1 MRARSL
7 ARALLVAAFATAVL
21 CIAAATASA
30 RNAPSGGT
38 TQINPAGLGGDE
50 GQGRQLA
57 PALAEAGG
65 QPVNR
70 PRPGFK
76 NGKFPKNPLDA
87 ASISSAAVQGST
99 TAVSFDGLFFRQQR
113 LANGGNQFSVEPPDQ
128 GLCVGNGHVLETINT
143 VLRVFDTSGSPQTG
157 VQDLNTFLGYPAQ
170 FDRTAGVIGP
180 FVTDPSCIYDRQ
192 LGRWLHLDLTL
203 EVTPDAGDFTGPN
216 HLDLAVSNTND
227 PTGTWTLYRIPVQ
240 DDGTDGTPNHNC
252 DTGPDAS
259 KPGVTNPNACIGDYP
274 HIGADANGI
283 YLSTNEYSLFGNNY
297 NGSQIYAIGKTQLSG
312 VTLPGSLSFTQIENT
327 SVDGSPGF
335 TVWPANADPGQY
347 ETAKNGTEYFVSTIG
362 GDGSESGN
370 PTGTARRIAIWAL
383 TNTASLNTGSPAVSL
398 SSRLINSETYVFPPR
413 AEQKVGDF
421 PLGQCIND
429 TTGIFFGF
437 DCWQLFFASEPAHN
451 EVEGQVDMNDGRI
464 QQVWLA
470 NGRLYTTTDTAVQI
484 NGDLKAG
491 VAWFFIDPKI
501 NGAGK
506 IEGKIAKQGYLGVAN
521 NNLGYPAMAVLPS
534 GKGVATYTLAGGDH
548 YPSAAY
554 SLVNSNGVENVVH
567 VASEGVGPQDGFT
580 EYRAFLNDPVNDQIR
595 PRWGD
600 YGAVV
605 TDGNDLWFASEY
617 IAQTCDLNTYLFG
630 GPIGSCGGTRASLG
644 NWATRVS
651 KITP

>member
-1 MRARSL
+1 M
-7 ARALLVAAFATAVL
+7 
-21 CIAAATASA
+21 
-30 RNAPSGGT
+30 
-38 TQINPAGLGGDE
+38 
-50 GQGRQLA
+50 
-57 PALAEAGG
+57 
-65 QPVNR
+65 
-70 PRPGFK
+70 
-76 NGKFPKNPLDA
+76 
-87 ASISSAAVQGST
+87 
-99 TAVSFDGLFFRQQR
+99 
-113 LANGGNQFSVEPPDQ
+113 
-128 GLCVGNGHVLETINT
+128 
-143 VLRVFDTSGSPQTG
+143 
-157 VQDLNTFLGYPAQ
+157 
-170 FDRTAGVIGP
+170 
-180 FVTDPSCIYDRQ
+180 
-192 LGRWLHLDLTL
+192 
-203 EVTPDAGDFTGPN
+203 TPDAGDFTGPN

-227 PTGTWTLYRIPVQ
+227 PTGTWTIYRIPVQ

-283 YLSTNEYSLFGNNY
+283 YLTTNEYSLFGNNY

-312 VTLPGSLSFTQIENT
+312 LTLPSSLSFTQIENT

-383 TNTASLNTGSPAVSL
+383 TNTASLNTSSPNVSL

-413 AEQKVGDF
+413 AEQKPGDF
-421 PLGQCIND
+421 PLGQCVND
-429 TTGIFFGF
+429 TTMPTPFGPG
-437 DCWQLFFASEPAHN
+437 CWQLLFVAEPAHT
-451 EVEGQVDMNDGRI
+451 EVEGQVDSNDGRI

-470 NGRLYTTTDTAVQI
+470 NGRLYTAADSAVRI

-521 NNLGYPAMAVLPS
+521 NNLGYPALAVLPN
-534 GKGVATYTLAGGDH
+534 GKGVMTYTLVGGDH

-554 SLVNSNGVENVVH
+554 SMVSSNGVENVVH
-567 VASEGVGPQDGFT
+567 VASEGLGPQDGFT

-600 YGAVV
+600 YGAAV
-605 TDGNDLWFASEY
+605 TDGSDIWFASEY
-617 IAQTCDLNTYLFG
+617 IAQTCSLAQYYPAPPSPAGF
-630 GPIGSCGGTRASLG
+630 GSCGATRASLG
-644 NWATRVS
+644 NWATRIS
-651 KITP
+651 KVTP

>member
-1 MRARSL
+1 M
-7 ARALLVAAFATAVL
+7 
-21 CIAAATASA
+21 
-30 RNAPSGGT
+30 
-38 TQINPAGLGGDE
+38 
-50 GQGRQLA
+50 
-57 PALAEAGG
+57 
-65 QPVNR
+65 
-70 PRPGFK
+70 
-76 NGKFPKNPLDA
+76 
-87 ASISSAAVQGST
+87 
-99 TAVSFDGLFFRQQR
+99 
-113 LANGGNQFSVEPPDQ
+113 
-128 GLCVGNGHVLETINT
+128 
-143 VLRVFDTSGSPQTG
+143 
-157 VQDLNTFLGYPAQ
+157 
-170 FDRTAGVIGP
+170 
-180 FVTDPSCIYDRQ
+180 TDPSCIYDRG

-203 EVTPDAGDFTGPN
+203 EVTPTAGAFTGPN

-227 PTGTWTLYRIPVQ
+227 PTGAWTLYRIPVQ

-252 DTGPDAS
+252 VTGPDAS

-283 YLSTNEYSLFGNNY
+283 YLTTNEYSLFGNNY

-312 VTLPGSLSFTQIENT
+312 VTLPSSLSFTQIENT

-335 TVWPANADPGQY
+335 AVWPLNADPGQY

-362 GDGSESGN
+362 GDGSETGN

-383 TNTASLNTGSPAVSL
+383 TNTASLNTSSPNVSL

-413 AEQKVGDF
+413 AEQKAGDF

-429 TTGIFFGF
+429 TSGILGGGF
-437 DCWQLFFASEPAHN
+437 DCWNLFFASEPAHN
-451 EVEGQVDMNDGRI
+451 EVEGQVDSNDGRI
-464 QQVWLA
+464 QRVWLA
-470 NGRLYTTTDTAVQI
+470 NGRLYTAADSAVRI

-521 NNLGYPAMAVLPS
+521 NNLGYPAMAVLPN
-534 GKGVATYTLAGGDH
+534 GKGVMTYTLVGGDH

-567 VASEGVGPQDGFT
+567 VASEGLGPTDGFT

-605 TDGNDLWFASEY
+605 TDGSDLWFASEY

-644 NWATRVS
+644 NWATRIS